1 MEEISFLRY
10 CGIRKVKVQRYLY
23 STFVLWHMISMIFL
37 SSLFSYFIFSPSN
50 IELKS
55 FDELK
60 EYLLRDG
67 TCKCGLECPLEL
79 PKLFDFDTK
88 VSWFEYNNGSR
99 GI

>member
-1 MEEISFLRY
+1 MEEISFLGY
-10 CGIRKVKVQRYLY
+10 SGIRKVKVELDLY
-23 STFVLWHMISMIFL
+23 SRFVISGHMISMIFIIMI
-37 SSLFSYFIFSPSN
+37 SHFIFSPSN

-88 VSWFEYNNGSR
+88 VLC
-99 GI
+99 

>member
-1 MEEISFLRY
+1 MILNYSFY
-10 CGIRKVKVQRYLY
+10 
-23 STFVLWHMISMIFL
+23 
-37 SSLFSYFIFSPSN
+37 SPSN

-88 VSWFEYNNGSR
+88 VSLSIAFCCYLVNENYGSISDR
-99 GI
+99 IFDMFFYSIVEIVSV